1 MLIVMTLKLQ
11 QWMTLAME
19 ANCKAIA
26 DEEQQSVQEEY
37 EEVNGAD
44 DIDIKENNLF
54 DHSDIYGEKEN
65 LE

>member
-1 MLIVMTLKLQ
+1 MSLLITFELQ

-19 ANCKAIA
+19 ANCKIIA

-44 DIDIKENNLF
+44 DHGIKDDDLF
-54 DHSDIYGEKEN
+54 DHSAIYGEKEN
-65 LE
+65 PE

>member
-1 MLIVMTLKLQ
+1 
-11 QWMTLAME
+11 MTLAME

-37 EEVNGAD
+37 EEVNGGD
-44 DIDIKENNLF
+44 DIETKEDDLF
-54 DHSDIYGEKEN
+54 HHNDIYGEKEN

>member
-1 MLIVMTLKLQ
+1 
-11 QWMTLAME
+11 MTLAME

-26 DEEQQSVQEEY
+26 DEEEQCVQEEY
-37 EEVNGAD
+37 EEVDGAD
-44 DIDIKENNLF
+44 DIDTKEDDLF